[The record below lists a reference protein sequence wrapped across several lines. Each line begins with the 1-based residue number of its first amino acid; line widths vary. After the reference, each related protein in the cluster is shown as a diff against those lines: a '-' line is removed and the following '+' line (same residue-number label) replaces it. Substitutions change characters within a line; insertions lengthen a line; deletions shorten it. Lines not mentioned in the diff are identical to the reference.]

1 MKSLK
6 EIAERKIEESSMMNK
21 EETWAMLTDLK
32 DTVNDQRLT
41 IIELE
46 ENIGAATQENY
57 WLKEEIEMLK
67 VQVAELEE
75 MIYGETQRYGRERVR
90 INYIHLYTYTH
101 ILINSF

>member
-1 MKSLK
+1 
-6 EIAERKIEESSMMNK
+6 MMDK

-32 DTVNDQRLT
+32 DTINDQRLT

-90 INYIHLYTYTH
+90 INESCTLVHRYMYVNFGT
-101 ILINSF
+101 NF